1 MQSYK
6 QTTAYTLGP
15 ASLLIV
21 LNHFDP
27 TFKLTRENEFR
38 IWHKT
43 VVLPTRWCSIFA
55 LAKIAHERG
64 IVVNVVV
71 GNPEYKF
78 PGYKFKRFTKED
90 VEEATFSAK
99 ILYSDAKKSGV
110 DIEIRNFD
118 LREVKNLLLKNKIV
132 MLRIDT
138 GLMRK
143 QKHDVS
149 YVLVSGYKNH
159 QYEFYETH
167 EGKKILMKE
176 DELKT
181 YFDSVTE
188 KCKRDSR
195 MIVFG

>member
-1 MQSYK
+1 MQPYK

-15 ASLLIV
+15 ASLMIV

-27 TFKLTRENEFR
+27 TFKPTRDAEFR
-38 IWHKT
+38 IWHKC

-64 IVVNVVV
+64 IKVKVVV

-78 PGYKFKRFTKED
+78 PGYKFKRFTKDD
-90 VEEATFSAK
+90 VEEATLSAK
-99 ILYSDAKKSGV
+99 IIYNEAKKAGV

-118 LREVKNLLLKNKIV
+118 IREVKNLLSKNKIV

-149 YVLVSGYKNH
+149 YVLVSSYKNH
-159 QYEFYETH
+159 KFELYETH
-167 EGKKILMKE
+167 EGKKILI
-176 DELKT
+176 DEEELRN
-181 YFDSVTE
+181 YFNSITD
-188 KCKRDSR
+188 KCRRDNR
-195 MIVFG
+195 MIIFG